1 MSTLVIV
8 IAKFFL
14 KKCHSKKRRNTHYEH
29 RRHHS
34 ARHFPDRAFLHRV
47 ICIQNIHGRNK
58 GFLQDYFLGGRE
70 LGGFVLA
77 MTMVA
82 TYGSA
87 SSFLGG
93 PGTAYTVGFGWV
105 LLSDD
110 PSCHRLF
117 CSAHSRQE
125 IRHLGRKYN
134 AVTMIDFLKTR
145 YNSPAVAIL
154 SAIAIIIFLFSAMT
168 AQWVGGGRLIESLT
182 GLQYTSAL
190 FIFAI
195 SVLVY
200 VIIGGFRAVAVTDA
214 VQGAIMVIGTLVLLI
229 GVIIAGGGV
238 PAIMQDLLN
247 ENPRLVT
254 PFGAD
259 GNLTAAY
266 VSSFWILVGVGVV
279 GLPQMA
285 VRAMSYK
292 NSRSMHRAL
301 VIGTIVT
308 GIHHAQHALNRH
320 FRTTRLTRNRSRGQ
334 SHSATCA
341 RSITGMASRHRPR
354 STDGRH
360 HVDRRSL
367 LLLVS
372 SAIVK
377 DVYLNFIKP
386 DAPEKTVKWMSF
398 GVTGILG
405 IIVFLLALQPPELLI
420 FLNLFSFGGLEAAF
434 IWPVVLGLYWKYG
447 NKYGAIAS
455 MITGIASYIIIHFY
469 NEAYGNLLGVHTVTI
484 PVGLSF
490 IAYIIFSLAIK
501 RKAFVF

>member
-1 MSTLVIV
+1 MNIDVILPLV
-8 IAKFFL
+8 FFL
-14 KKCHSKKRRNTHYEH
+14 VLIFAIGLISSKRMAPGK
-29 RRHHS
+29 S
-34 ARHFPDRAFLHRV
+34 FLS
-47 ICIQNIHGRNK
+47 
-58 GFLQDYFLGGRE
+58 DYFLGGRE

-93 PGTAYTVGFGWV
+93 PGTAYTVGFGWILLAMAQVVTGYFV
-105 LLSDD
+105 LL
-110 PSCHRLF
+110 
-117 CSAHSRQE
+117 
-125 IRHLGRKYN
+125 ILGKKFAILARRYN
-134 AVTMIDFLKTR
+134 AVTMIDFLKAR

-154 SAIAIIIFLFSAMT
+154 SAIAIIVFLFSAMT
-168 AQWVGGGRLIESLT
+168 AQWVGGARLIESLT
-182 GLQYTSAL
+182 GLQYTTAL
-190 FIFAI
+190 FIFAV

-200 VIIGGFRAVAVTDA
+200 VVIGGFRAVAVTDA

-259 GNLTAAY
+259 GSLSAAY

-279 GLPQMA
+279 ALPQMA

-308 GIHHAQHALNRH
+308 GFIMLNMHLIGIFARPVMPGIEIGDKVIPLVALEV
-320 FRTTRLTRNRSRGQ
+320 LPAWLAGIVL
-334 SHSATCA
+334 AA
-341 RSITGMASRHRPR
+341 PMAAIM
-354 STDGRH
+354 ST
-360 HVDRRSL
+360 VDSL

-377 DVYLNFIKP
+377 DVYINFIRP
-386 DAPEKTVKWMSF
+386 DAEERRIKIVSF
-398 GVTGILG
+398 GVTAILG
-405 IIVFLLALQPPELLI
+405 IIVFLLALKPPELLI

-455 MITGIASYIIIHFY
+455 MITGMLSYIGLHFY
-469 NEAYGNLLGVHTVTI
+469 NQAFGNLFGVHTVTFPI
-484 PVGLSF
+484 LLSF
-490 IAYIIFSLAIK
+490 IAYVVFSLTVK
-501 RKAFVF
+501 REVYRF

>member
-1 MSTLVIV
+1 MNTGVIIPLAIFVVGIFV
-8 IAKFFL
+8 IGLLA
-14 KKCHSKKRRNTHYEH
+14 SK
-29 RRHHS
+29 S
-34 ARHFPDRAFLHRV
+34 A
-47 ICIQNIHGRNK
+47 ITK
-58 GFLQDYFLGGRE
+58 TGFLQDYFLGGRE

-105 LLSDD
+105 LLATIQVVTGYFV
-110 PSCHRLF
+110 LLILGKKF
-117 CSAHSRQE
+117 A
-125 IRHLGRKYN
+125 ILGRKYN
-134 AVTMIDFLKTR
+134 AVTMIDFLKVR
-145 YNSPAVAIL
+145 YNSPVVAIV

-182 GLQYTSAL
+182 GLQYTTSL

-214 VQGAIMVIGTLVLLI
+214 VQGAIMVIGTLVLLV
-229 GVIIAGGGV
+229 GVIIAGGGI

-308 GIHHAQHALNRH
+308 GIIMLNMHLIGVFARPVLPGIEVADKVIPLLALEV
-320 FRTTRLTRNRSRGQ
+320 LPAWLAGIVL
-334 SHSATCA
+334 AA
-341 RSITGMASRHRPR
+341 PMAAIM
-354 STDGRH
+354 ST
-360 HVDRRSL
+360 VDAL

-377 DVYLNFIKP
+377 DVYLNFIRP
-386 DAPEKTVKWMSF
+386 DAPEKTVKLMSF
-398 GVTGILG
+398 GVTGVLG

-447 NKYGAIAS
+447 NKHGAIAS
-455 MITGIASYIIIHFY
+455 MITGMVAYIALHFH
-469 NEAYGNLLGVHTVTI
+469 NEAHGNLLGVHTVTI
-484 PVGLSF
+484 PVVLSLIAF
-490 IAYIIFSLAIK
+490 IVFSLAIK
-501 RKAFVF
+501 RKAFEY

>member
-1 MSTLVIV
+1 MNIAVIIPLVV
-8 IAKFFL
+8 FLIAIFAIGFIA
-14 KKCHSKKRRNTHYEH
+14 SKKMNS
-29 RRHHS
+29 S
-34 ARHFPDRAFLHRV
+34 A
-47 ICIQNIHGRNK
+47 

-93 PGTAYTVGFGWV
+93 PGTAYTVGFGWILLAMSQVVTGYFV
-105 LLSDD
+105 LLI
-110 PSCHRLF
+110 LGKKF
-117 CSAHSRQE
+117 A
-125 IRHLGRKYN
+125 ILGRRYN
-134 AVTMIDFLKTR
+134 AITMIDFLKAR

-154 SAIAIIIFLFSAMT
+154 AAIAIIIFLFSAMT

-182 GLQYTSAL
+182 GMQYTTAL

-200 VIIGGFRAVAVTDA
+200 VTIGGFRAVALTDA
-214 VQGAIMVIGTLVLLI
+214 VQGAVMVVGTLILLI

-259 GNLTAAY
+259 GSLSAAY

-292 NSRSMHRAL
+292 NARSMHRAL
-301 VIGTIVT
+301 IIGTIVT
-308 GIHHAQHALNRH
+308 GFIMLNMHLIGIFARPILPGIEVGDKVIPLIALDV
-320 FRTTRLTRNRSRGQ
+320 LPPWLAGIVL
-334 SHSATCA
+334 AA
-341 RSITGMASRHRPR
+341 PMAAIM
-354 STDGRH
+354 ST
-360 HVDRRSL
+360 VDSL

-386 DAPEKTVKWMSF
+386 EAPEKTVKRLSF

-405 IIVFLLALQPPELLI
+405 IIVFLLALQPPDLLI
-420 FLNLFSFGGLEAAF
+420 FLNLFAFGGLEAAF

-455 MITGIASYIIIHFY
+455 MITGIVSYIALHFY
-469 NEAYGNLLGVHTVTI
+469 NEAFGNLLGVHTVTF
-484 PVGLSF
+484 PVVLSLIAF
-490 IAYIIFSLAIK
+490 IIGSLTVK
-501 RKAFVF
+501 RKAFIF